1 MQASVLS
8 GDDRL
13 PKYMRLADSIR
24 TEIALGKRR
33 PGDQIASETELAMH
47 YGLAP
52 GTVRQAIAILV
63 EERILERKHGKG
75 TFVRHP
81 RFDSSMFRFFRF
93 LGADGLDLEPESRIL
108 RRLLLPAPEHVA
120 QALSI
125 DVGADAIF
133 MNRLRLVDSKPVL
146 VEEIWLPLPRF
157 SGFLEIEKREIG
169 PLLYPVYDRE
179 CGQIVARA
187 EEYLTAEAAG
197 VEFSS
202 ILKVEP
208 SEPVIVIERIAY
220 SYDDVALEWRR
231 SRGLAKEFNYHASI
245 R

>member
-1 MQASVLS
+1 M
-8 GDDRL
+8 
-13 PKYMRLADSIR
+13 
-24 TEIALGKRR
+24 
-33 PGDQIASETELAMH
+33 
-47 YGLAP
+47 
-52 GTVRQAIAILV
+52 
-63 EERILERKHGKG
+63 
-75 TFVRHP
+75 
-81 RFDSSMFRFFRF
+81 
-93 LGADGLDLEPESRIL
+93 
-108 RRLLLPAPEHVA
+108 
-120 QALSI
+120 
-125 DVGADAIF
+125 
-133 MNRLRLVDSKPVL
+133 VDSKPVL

-157 SGFLEIEKREIG
+157 SAFLEIEEREIG

-202 ILKVEP
+202 ILQVEP

-220 SYDDVALEWRR
+220 AYDDVALEWRR